1 MHSVESFQQVILIR
15 IHVLRTK
22 QKLTVTWA
30 TLLRLVSRVKKIVKH
45 GLPICNR
52 KHPILLPELF
62 YVGMWITTIFP
73 LSYVFPMTRWVQ
85 TPWTA
90 DSIELKPTIKRCRTH
105 WVPCWYV
112 YIYIYTIWYYVYIY
126 IYTVYLYN
134 IWHVQVVVFLFH
146 LKSKAKEINNNKHK
160 MLTVNVFFCFK

>member
-15 IHVLRTK
+15 IHVLKTK

-30 TLLRLVSRVKKIVKH
+30 TLLRFVSRVKKIVKH

-85 TPWTA
+85 TPWTV

-112 YIYIYTIWYYVYIY
+112 YIYTLYDTMYIY